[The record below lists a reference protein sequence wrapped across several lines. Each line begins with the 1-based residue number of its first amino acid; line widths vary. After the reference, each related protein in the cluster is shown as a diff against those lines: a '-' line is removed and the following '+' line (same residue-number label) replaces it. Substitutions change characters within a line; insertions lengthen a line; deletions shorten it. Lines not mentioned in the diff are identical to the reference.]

1 MLHTDTDEL
10 LDRIINALREAPVP
24 KPLKPLSGR
33 GTNQLPRRT
42 SPADGDR
49 AFTPR
54 RMKKRWLTT
63 GAAITLLMA
72 LVVTSS
78 MLIPG
83 TRPGAAFAE
92 VQQAVT
98 SIRSVR
104 YRILDFHGDKDP
116 YVTTSLFASGLG
128 SRADGPAGSEQIT
141 NMKAQRMLWLDHR
154 ARKATIYQLYLQ
166 DGEQPG
172 DKFHEKIRTLA
183 ANARPLGT
191 RQLDGKRVLQFTF
204 ANQGEYVVLVDPE
217 TKLPLRM
224 ELKIGGA
231 ADDDTSFREVITDFI
246 FDAPIDE
253 STFEQKVPP
262 EYAVERCEEPLDRK
276 PIDTQVLAIS
286 PTRGIGH
293 LPMGSSKDEVI
304 AAFGKPDRIEL
315 LGGAR
320 GTSTAPG
327 KPANKRH
334 AEEVFEK
341 LHYNSLGFELEVSSG
356 QGITQFH
363 CLPRGPLAR
372 PFLGKTDAGI
382 RLGAPI
388 DEVVQAYG
396 APEVR
401 SHMRDEVL
409 RYPHKGW
416 SFVFDDSR
424 LAWFSATE
432 PLSELIEIEDH
443 GDGSYTER
451 VKEHK

>member
-1 MLHTDTDEL
+1 MFHTDTDEL
-10 LDRIINALREAPVP
+10 LDRIAIALREAPVP
-24 KPLKPLSGR
+24 KPLSPLSGP
-33 GTNQLPRRT
+33 GTSQLRRRMA
-42 SPADGDR
+42 PADGDR
-49 AFTPR
+49 AFASR
-54 RMKKRWLTT
+54 RMRKQWLTS
-63 GAAITLLMA
+63 GAAIALLTA
-72 LVVTSS
+72 LVVTSP

-83 TRPGAAFAE
+83 THPGAAFAE

-98 SIRSVR
+98 AIRSVR

-116 YVTTSLFASGLG
+116 YVTTSIFVSGLG
-128 SRADGPAGSEQIT
+128 SRADGPGGSEQIT

-154 ARKATIYQLYLQ
+154 ARKATIYQLYLT
-166 DGEQPG
+166 DGGQPG
-172 DKFHEKIRTLA
+172 DAFHEKIRTLA
-183 ANARPLGT
+183 ANARPVGT
-191 RQLDGKRVLQFTF
+191 TQLDGKKVLQFTF
-204 ANQGEYVVLVDPE
+204 ASQGEYVVLVDPE

-224 ELKIGGA
+224 EIKTQGGR
-231 ADDDTSFREVITDFI
+231 DGDTSFREVITDFI

-253 STFEQKVPP
+253 SAFEQKVPP
-262 EYAVERCEEPLDRK
+262 GYAVERCEEPQDRK
-276 PIDTQVLAIS
+276 PIDTQGLVIS
-286 PTRGIGH
+286 PTRGIGP
-293 LPMGSSKDEVI
+293 LPMGASKDDVI
-304 AAFGKPDRIEL
+304 AAFGEPDRIEL
-315 LGGAR
+315 LGGAG

-327 KPANKRH
+327 KPADKRH
-334 AEEVFEK
+334 ADESFEK
-341 LHYNSLGFELEVSSG
+341 LHYNSLGFELEVSSR

-388 DEVVQAYG
+388 DGVVRAYG

-401 SHMRDEVL
+401 IHMRDEVL

-424 LAWFSATE
+424 LVWFSATE

-451 VKEHK
+451 VKERK